1 MERQTHLLE
10 KYTGREGKNNFYHF
24 GRVID
29 INDPLNSYRIKV
41 RIKGVDDKLTDDKL
55 PWCSSFLPIFA
66 NILPKKDEM
75 VKVILLNPIEPL
87 LRREW
92 IGPIIASQQNFF
104 YESYLT
110 ALSNSD
116 LSNQEPEKNVNKI
129 IDAKGVYPDL
139 KDIALIGR
147 DNTDIILKE
156 KEVLIRAG
164 KHEVSD
170 TVKLNTKNP
179 SYIQLKYSSDGKL
192 STSSI
197 VGDKICLISNNGNKI
212 FNKIID
218 DVELKRII
226 DNAYSAVYAE
236 PLIDLLK
243 LIQDF
248 VANHIHPMDSPPNRG
263 AGKILDILSF
273 DLNKI
278 KAINLKI
285 N

>member
-1 MERQTHLLE
+1 MEMLKNLLE
-10 KYTGREGKNNFYHF
+10 KYTGSEGKNNFYHF
-24 GRVID
+24 VRVID